1 MYLKRIAK
9 WWGLR
14 RCLRRNAGR
23 IFGLILMRRCL
34 SFRGSFWRRVRLSHR
49 HSIWLVHWDRTRRGH
64 RLGFSWRRSWDS
76 IFWCRFWGCWR
87 FGRAFQWGMSLHN
100 LLWSH
105 QRTRDR
111 GIMLSMSDCWRRRI
125 DWERMGIFLRIFVVR
140 DRKRSWWGSWDKLN

>member
-1 MYLKRIAK
+1 
-9 WWGLR
+9 
-14 RCLRRNAGR
+14 
-23 IFGLILMRRCL
+23 
-34 SFRGSFWRRVRLSHR
+34 
-49 HSIWLVHWDRTRRGH
+49 
-64 RLGFSWRRSWDS
+64 
-76 IFWCRFWGCWR
+76 
-87 FGRAFQWGMSLHN
+87 MSLHN